1 MKATKEQKAVIEHEK
16 GRAVVFAVAG
26 SGKTT
31 TVVKRINRLV
41 GECGH
46 NPKRILATTF
56 SRFARNQLEHK
67 LADEEFCQG
76 VEVAT
81 LHSVALRIVNFK
93 TDQLEAP
100 RRFNVDADQLSGC
113 FYRAKDRIRDGFAIN
128 PRNHEINKQLIEDLG
143 YSDFANYLMQM
154 KGDMLCTEWMYD
166 SLPERARAYFDIETF
181 QRNQWLEVLID
192 TYEYERRNSKAL
204 GFDDIMVSATVSL
217 GSNVTLREQL
227 SSLYEFVV
235 VDEYQDVNKAQDMM
249 LQFLDERSQNMMVI
263 GDDDQTIYEW
273 RGARPD
279 FIRSKLSDKSWTD
292 YRLSRNFRS
301 SPGPVI
307 LAAQVIQRNQNRA
320 EKNMM
325 PMMPFTGK
333 LDIRRFHTIR
343 EQANE
348 IAQIAQSVYSE
359 TGSYDNVVVLIR
371 QYAETPCIEQ
381 VLIAKGIPYEIPDS
395 KPFYF
400 RRETGYIL
408 DYLTLLRLEHQ
419 RTHVGGL
426 DANRRETYE
435 KALRKVYT
443 RPKTYMKRAALE
455 HIIEKA
461 LSLESAKP
469 LGDLLDEYNELREAE
484 SGRRSEGVDDLI
496 AFFST
501 YSNKNPDKYSAAT
514 AISDLDAKTSLRQWI
529 IESSVHPRIG
539 RVKAQIFDAL
549 IDYAEDDTLSVFL
562 AQIETVKSYNAT
574 EIRGRCEST
583 LKILT
588 VFKSKGLEFPVVVV
602 PNMNSSQTDFPSAS
616 SETTSAREK
625 RSAEE
630 EERRIFYVAMTRA
643 IHDLHV
649 FYTSNEPSPYLTE
662 ANYKT
667 VERYVA
673 ECRAVFKGDLSA
685 LPSQT
690 GKYYLENLLSYM
702 SLYQVGNACARSWS
716 RYLSPFAQ
724 QLVYEQVSQAI
735 ASHLE
740 AIPLQSEQEQRQA
753 SIRLKLWDDINDN
766 AIRFRAARKDS
777 PDDND
782 IRERFGPETQ
792 GDIGVFNVI
801 LEANETD
808 FE

>member
-1 MKATKEQKAVIEHEK
+1 MKPTKEQKAVIEHDQ

-31 TVVKRINRLV
+31 PVVKRINRLV

-56 SRFARNQLEHK
+56 SRFARNKLERK
-67 LADEEFCQG
+67 LADEDFCKG

-81 LHSVALRIVNFK
+81 LHAVATRIVNFK

-100 RRFNVDADQLSGC
+100 RRIKADDNELSGC
-113 FYRAKDRIRDGFAIN
+113 FYRAKDRIRDGDAIN
-128 PRNHEINKQLIEDLG
+128 PKNHEINKQLIEDLG
-143 YSDFANYLMQM
+143 YSDFANYLMQL
-154 KGDMLCTEWMYD
+154 KGDMLCTEWMYN
-166 SLPERARAYFDIETF
+166 SLPEGARAYFDIETF

-192 TYEYERRNSKAL
+192 TYEHERRNSKAH

-217 GSNVTLREQL
+217 GSNVALREQF
-227 SSLYEFVV
+227 SSRYEFIV

-249 LQFLDERSQNMMVI
+249 LQFLDDRSQNMMVI

-279 FIRSKLSDKSWTD
+279 FIRSKLSDNSWTD

-307 LAAQVIQRNQNRA
+307 LAAQVIQLNQNRA
-320 EKNMM
+320 KKKMM

-343 EQANE
+343 DQANE
-348 IAQIAQSVYSE
+348 IAQIAQSVHSE

-419 RTHVGGL
+419 RTHGDGL
-426 DANRRETYE
+426 DAKDRDSYE
-435 KALRKVYT
+435 KALRKIYT
-443 RPKTYMKRAALE
+443 RPKTYMKRTALE

-461 LSLESAKP
+461 HSSDSTMPISE
-469 LGDLLDEYNELREAE
+469 LLDDYNQQREAE
-484 SGRRSEGVDDLI
+484 CGRRSEGVDDLI
-496 AFFST
+496 SFFAT
-501 YSNKNPDKYSAAT
+501 YCNKSPDEYSAAR
-514 AISDLDAKTSLRQWI
+514 AISDLDAKTGLRQWI

-539 RVKAQIFDAL
+539 QVKSQIFDAL
-549 IDYAEDDTLSVFL
+549 IDYAEDDTLATFL
-562 AQIETVKSYNAT
+562 GQIERIKAFNAT
-574 EIRGRCEST
+574 EIRGKSESR

-588 VFKSKGLEFPVVVV
+588 VFKSKGLEFPVVIV
-602 PNMNSSQTDFPSAS
+602 PNMNSSQTAIPSAS
-616 SETTSAREK
+616 GETTSAREM

-643 IHDLHV
+643 IHDLHI

-662 ANYKT
+662 ASYKL

-673 ECRAVFKGDLSA
+673 ECRSVFKGDLSG

-690 GKYYLENLLSYM
+690 GQYYLENLLTYM
-702 SLYQVGNACARSWS
+702 HRYQVGNACARSWS
-716 RYLSPFAQ
+716 RYLSTNQ
-724 QLVYEQVSQAI
+724 QRLIYEQVSQAI
-735 ASHLE
+735 AAHL
-740 AIPLQSEQEQRQA
+740 ASNPLQGEQEQSQA
-753 SIRLKLWDDINDN
+753 SIRLRLWDDINTN
-766 AIRFRAARKDS
+766 ANRFREARGDR
-777 PDDND
+777 PDDTST
-782 IRERFGPETQ
+782 RERFGPETR
-792 GDIGVFNVI
+792 GDVGVFDDI
-801 LEANETD
+801 LEDDQTE

>member
-1 MKATKEQKAVIEHEK
+1 MKATKEQQAVIEHEQ

-31 TVVKRINRLV
+31 TVVKRINRLI

-56 SRFARNQLEHK
+56 SRFARNQLERK
-67 LADEEFCQG
+67 LADEDSCEG

-81 LHSVALRIVNFK
+81 LHAVALRIVNFK
-93 TDQLEAP
+93 ADQLEGP
-100 RRFNVDADQLSGC
+100 RKFNVDDNELSAC
-113 FYRAKDRIRDGFAIN
+113 FYRAKDRIRDNNAIN
-128 PRNHEINKQLIEDLG
+128 PKSHEINKQLIEDLG
-143 YSDFANYLMQM
+143 YSDFANYMMQL
-154 KGDMLCTEWMYD
+154 KGDMLCTEWMYE
-166 SLPERARAYFDIETF
+166 SLPDRAKPYFDIEPF
-181 QRNQWLEVLID
+181 RNNQWLEVLID
-192 TYEYERRNSKAL
+192 TYEHERRSSKAL
-204 GFDDIMVSATVSL
+204 GFDDIMVNATVSL
-217 GSNVTLREQL
+217 GSNVALREQF
-227 SSLYEFVV
+227 SSRYEFIV

-249 LQFLDERSQNMMVI
+249 LQFLDERSRNMMVI

-279 FIRSKLSDKSWTD
+279 FIRSKLSDNSWTD

-307 LAAQVIQRNQNRA
+307 LAAQVIERNQNRA
-320 EKNMM
+320 PKRMM

-333 LDIRRFHTIR
+333 LDIRRFHSIR
-343 EQANE
+343 DQAKE
-348 IAQIAQSVYSE
+348 IALIAEAVYAE

-408 DYLTLLRLEHQ
+408 DYLMLLRLEHQ
-419 RTHVGGL
+419 RIHGDSL
-426 DANRRETYE
+426 DANSREIYE

-455 HIIEKA
+455 TIIEKA
-461 LSLESAKP
+461 FGTDPTKP
-469 LGDLLDEYNELREAE
+469 LGELLDEYNEKRREE

-496 AFFST
+496 AFFTS
-501 YSNKNPDKYSAAT
+501 YSNKNPETYTAAR
-514 AISDLDAKTSLRQWI
+514 AISDLDAKTALRQWI
-529 IESSVHPRIG
+529 IESSIHPRIG
-539 RVKAQIFDAL
+539 RVKAQIFEAL
-549 IDYAEDDTLSVFL
+549 IDYVEDDTLVGFL
-562 AQIETVKSYNAT
+562 DQIETVKAFNAT
-574 EIRGRCEST
+574 EIRGRSESK

-602 PNMNSSQTDFPSAS
+602 PNMNSSQTDFPTATG
-616 SETTSAREK
+616 ETTSAREK

-673 ECRAVFKGDLSA
+673 ECRAIFKGDLSA
-685 LPSQT
+685 LPSDT
-690 GKYYLENLLSYM
+690 GKYYLENILSYM
-702 SLYQVGNACARSWS
+702 HLFQVWNACARSWS
-716 RYLSPFAQ
+716 RLLSPNAQ
-724 QLVYEQVSQAI
+724 QHLYEKVRLAI
-735 ASHLE
+735 EDHLE
-740 AIPLQSEQEQRQA
+740 ISPLQSDQEIKQA
-753 SIRLKLWDDINDN
+753 AIRLKLWKDINTM
-766 AIRFRAARKDS
+766 AIRFREGRTES
-777 PDDND
+777 PDDVD
-782 IRERFGPETQ
+782 TRERFGPGSS
-792 GDIGVFNVI
+792 GDIGVFSVI
-801 LEANETD
+801 LEDNEMD

>member
-1 MKATKEQKAVIEHEK
+1 MKATKEQQAVIEHEQ

-67 LADEEFCQG
+67 LEGEEFCEG

-81 LHSVALRIVNFK
+81 LHAVALRIVNFNA
-93 TDQLEAP
+93 DQLEAP
-100 RRFNVDADQLSGC
+100 RRFNVDDNELSGC
-113 FYRAKDRIRDGFAIN
+113 FYRAKDKIRDGNAIN
-128 PRNHEINKQLIEDLG
+128 PRNHEVNKQLIEDLG
-143 YSDFANYLMQM
+143 YSDFANYLMQL
-154 KGDMLCTEWMYD
+154 KGDMLCTEWMFN
-166 SLPERARAYFDIETF
+166 SLPERARPYFDIEPF
-181 QRNQWLEVLID
+181 QHNQWLEVLID
-192 TYEYERRNSKAL
+192 TYEHERRSSKAL
-204 GFDDIMVSATVSL
+204 GFDDIMVNATVSL
-217 GSNVTLREQL
+217 GSNVALREQF
-227 SSLYEFVV
+227 SSRYEFVV

-249 LQFLDERSQNMMVI
+249 LQFLDERSRNMMVI

-279 FIRSKLSDKSWTD
+279 FIRSKLSDNSWTD

-307 LAAQVIQRNQNRA
+307 LAAQVIERNQNRA
-320 EKNMM
+320 PKKMM

-348 IAQIAQSVYSE
+348 IALIAESVHSE
-359 TGSYDNVVVLIR
+359 TGSYDNIVVLIR

-381 VLIAKGIPYEIPDS
+381 ALIAKGIPYEIPDS

-408 DYLTLLRLEHQ
+408 DYLTLLKLEHQ
-419 RTHVGGL
+419 RTHGGGL
-426 DANRRETYE
+426 DANGRESYE

-461 LSLESAKP
+461 LASDSAMP
-469 LGDLLDEYNELREAE
+469 LGELLDEYNEQREAE

-496 AFFST
+496 AFFSS
-501 YSNKNPDKYSAAT
+501 YSNKNPDDYSAAT
-514 AISDLDAKTSLRQWI
+514 AISDLDTKTALRQWI

-549 IDYAEDDTLSVFL
+549 IDYAEDDTLSIFL
-562 AQIETVKSYNAT
+562 AQIETVKAYNAT
-574 EIRGRCEST
+574 EIRGRSESK

-602 PNMNSSQTDFPSAS
+602 PNMNSSQTDFPSATG
-616 SETTSAREK
+616 EGTSAREK

-649 FYTSNEPSPYLTE
+649 FYTSNEASPYLTE

-685 LPSQT
+685 LPNQT
-690 GKYYLENLLSYM
+690 GKYYLESLLSYM
-702 SLYQVGNACARSWS
+702 YIYQVGNACARSWS
-716 RYLSPFAQ
+716 RYLSPSTQ
-724 QLVYEQVSQAI
+724 QLIYEQVSQAI
-735 ASHLE
+735 GSHLE
-740 AIPLQSEQEQRQA
+740 SNPLQSEQERRQA

-766 AIRFRAARKDS
+766 AIRFRSERRNS
-777 PDDND
+777 PDDTD
-782 IRERFGPETQ
+782 TRERFGPESQ
-792 GDIGVFNVI
+792 GDIGVFDVI
-801 LEANETD
+801 LEDNETK

>member
-1 MKATKEQKAVIEHEK
+1 MKATKEQQAVIEHEQ

-31 TVVKRINRLV
+31 TVVKRINRLI

-67 LADEEFCQG
+67 LADEEFCEG

-81 LHSVALRIVNFK
+81 LHAVALRIVNFK
-93 TDQLEAP
+93 TGQLEAP
-100 RRFNVDADQLSGC
+100 RRFNVDDNELSGC
-113 FYRAKDRIRDGFAIN
+113 FYRAKDRIRDDNGIN
-128 PRNHEINKQLIEDLG
+128 PKDHEINKQLIEDLG
-143 YSDFANYLMQM
+143 YSDFSNYLMQL
-154 KGDMLCTEWMYD
+154 KGDMLCTDWMYE
-166 SLPERARAYFDIETF
+166 SLPERARPYFDIETF

-192 TYEYERRNSKAL
+192 TYEHERRNCKAL
-204 GFDDIMVSATVSL
+204 GFDDIMVNATVGL
-217 GSNVTLREQL
+217 GSNVALREQFA
-227 SSLYEFVV
+227 SRYEFVV

-279 FIRSKLSDKSWTD
+279 FIRSKLSDNSWTD

-307 LAAQVIQRNQNRA
+307 LAAQVIEKNQNRA
-320 EKNMM
+320 KKKMM

-343 EQANE
+343 DQANE
-348 IAQIAQSVYSE
+348 IAQIAEAVYAE
-359 TGSYDNVVVLIR
+359 TGSYDNIVVLIR

-381 VLIAKGIPYEIPDS
+381 VLIAKQIPYEIPDS

-408 DYLTLLRLEHQ
+408 DYLTLLILEHK
-419 RTHVGGL
+419 RMHSCAL
-426 DANRRETYE
+426 DASDQEIYE
-435 KALRKVYT
+435 KALRKIYT
-443 RPKTYMKRAALE
+443 RPKTYMKRTALE
-455 HIIEKA
+455 VVINKA
-461 LSLESAKP
+461 LGSENTKP
-469 LGDLLDEYNELREAE
+469 LGELLDEYNETRQND
-484 SGRRSEGVDDLI
+484 SGKRSEGVDNLI
-496 AFFST
+496 AFFSA
-501 YSNKNPDKYSAAT
+501 YSDKSPSKYTAAK
-514 AISDLDAKTSLRQWI
+514 AISDLDAKTELRQWI
-529 IESSVHPRIG
+529 IDSSVHPRIG

-549 IDYAEDDTLSVFL
+549 VDYAEDDTLAAFL
-562 AQIETVKSYNAT
+562 TQIDRVKAFNAT
-574 EIRGRCEST
+574 EIRGRNESK

-588 VFKSKGLEFPVVVV
+588 VFKAKGLEFPVVVV
-602 PNMNSSQTDFPSAS
+602 PNMNSSQTDFPSATG
-616 SETTSAREK
+616 EVTSAREK

-643 IHDLHV
+643 IHDLHI

-662 ANYKT
+662 ADYKT

-673 ECRAVFKGDLSA
+673 ECRAIFKGELSA
-685 LPSQT
+685 LPSQS
-690 GKYYLENLLSYM
+690 GSYYLENLLSYM
-702 SLYQVGNACARSWS
+702 HLYQVGNACARSWS
-716 RYLSPFAQ
+716 RLLSSETQ
-724 QLVYEQVSQAI
+724 QSVYSKVVQEI
-735 ASHLE
+735 KSHLE
-740 AIPLQSEQEQRQA
+740 LKPLKTDHDRRQS
-753 SIRLKLWDDINDN
+753 SIRLQLWDDINQN
-766 AIRFRAARKDS
+766 AIRFREKRQDS
-777 PDDND
+777 PDDSD
-782 IRERFGPETQ
+782 TRERFGPHSQ
-792 GDIGVFNVI
+792 GDIGVFDVI
-801 LEANETD
+801 LEDNETE

>member
-1 MKATKEQKAVIEHEK
+1 MKATKEQQAIIDHEQ

-31 TVVKRINRLV
+31 TVVKRINRLI

-67 LADEEFCQG
+67 LADEEFCKG

-81 LHSVALRIVNFK
+81 LHAVALRIVNFK
-93 TDQLEAP
+93 TEQLEAP
-100 RRFNVDADQLSGC
+100 RKYNVDDNELSGC
-113 FYRAKDRIRDGFAIN
+113 FYKAKDRIRDDNCIN
-128 PRNHEINKQLIEDLG
+128 PKSHEVNKQLIEDLG
-143 YSDFANYLMQM
+143 YSDFANYLMQL
-154 KGDMLCTEWMYD
+154 KGDMLCTEWMYE
-166 SLPERARAYFDIETF
+166 SLPERARPYFDIELF
-181 QRNQWLEVLID
+181 RHNQWLEVLID
-192 TYEYERRNSKAL
+192 TYEHERQSSRAL
-204 GFDDIMVSATVSL
+204 GFDDIMVNATVSL
-217 GSNVTLREQL
+217 GSNVALREQF
-227 SSLYEFVV
+227 SSRYEFVI
-235 VDEYQDVNKAQDMM
+235 VDEYQDVNKAQDLM
-249 LQFLDERSQNMMVI
+249 LQFLDERSRNMMVI

-279 FIRSKLSDKSWTD
+279 FIRSKLSDSSWTE

-307 LAAQVIQRNQNRA
+307 LAAQVIERNQNRA
-320 EKNMM
+320 PKRMM

-343 EQANE
+343 DQAEE
-348 IAQIAQSVYSE
+348 IALIAEAVYAE
-359 TGSYDNVVVLIR
+359 TGSYDNVVILIR

-408 DYLTLLRLEHQ
+408 DYLMLLRLEHQ
-419 RTHVGGL
+419 RIHGASL
-426 DANRRETYE
+426 DVNNREIYE

-455 HIIEKA
+455 TIIEKA
-461 LSLESAKP
+461 FGSDPTKP
-469 LGDLLDEYNELREAE
+469 LGELLDEYNEKRREE
-484 SGRRSEGVDDLI
+484 CGRRSEGVDDLI
-496 AFFST
+496 AFFTS
-501 YSNKNPDKYSAAT
+501 YSNKNTEDYTAAK
-514 AISDLDAKTSLRQWI
+514 AISDLDSKTALRQWI
-529 IESSVHPRIG
+529 VESSVHPRIG
-539 RVKAQIFDAL
+539 RVRAQIFDAL
-549 IDYAEDDTLSVFL
+549 IDYAEDDTLAVFL
-562 AQIETVKSYNAT
+562 DQIETVKAFNAT
-574 EIRGRCEST
+574 EIRGRCESK

-602 PNMNSSQTDFPSAS
+602 PNINSSQTDFPSATG
-616 SETTSAREK
+616 ETTSAREK

-643 IHDLHV
+643 IHDLHI

-662 ANYKT
+662 ADYKT

-673 ECRAVFKGDLSA
+673 ECKAVFKGELSA
-685 LPSQT
+685 LPSDT
-690 GKYYLENLLSYM
+690 GKYFLENVLSYM
-702 SLYQVGNACARSWS
+702 HLFQVGNACARSWS
-716 RYLSPFAQ
+716 RLLSSSDQEHIYLKVQ
-724 QLVYEQVSQAI
+724 QAI
-735 ASHLE
+735 EDHLE
-740 AIPLQSEQEQRQA
+740 ISPLQSDQERKQA
-753 SIRLKLWDDINDN
+753 SIRMKLWENINAN
-766 AIRFRAARKDS
+766 AIRFRDERRDS
-777 PDDND
+777 PDDVD
-782 IRERFGPETQ
+782 TRERFGPGTS
-792 GDIGVFNVI
+792 GDIGVFSVV
-801 LEANETD
+801 LEENETE

>member
-1 MKATKEQKAVIEHEK
+1 MKATKEQQAVIDHEQ

-31 TVVKRINRLV
+31 TVVKRINRLI

-67 LADEEFCQG
+67 LADEEFCEG

-81 LHSVALRIVNFK
+81 LHAVALRIVNFK

-100 RRFNVDADQLSGC
+100 RRFNVDDNELSGC
-113 FYRAKDRIRDGFAIN
+113 FYRAKDRIRDDKGIN
-128 PRNHEINKQLIEDLG
+128 PKSHEVNKQLIEDLG
-143 YSDFANYLMQM
+143 YSDFANYLMQL
-154 KGDMLCTEWMYD
+154 KGDMLCTEWMYE
-166 SLPERARAYFDIETF
+166 SLPERARPYFDIELF
-181 QRNQWLEVLID
+181 RHNQWLEVLID
-192 TYEYERRNSKAL
+192 TYEHERRSSKAL
-204 GFDDIMVSATVSL
+204 GFDDIMVNATVSL
-217 GSNVTLREQL
+217 GSNVALREQF
-227 SSLYEFVV
+227 SSRYEFVV

-249 LQFLDERSQNMMVI
+249 LQFLDERSRNMMVI

-279 FIRSKLSDKSWTD
+279 FIRSKLSDNSWTD

-307 LAAQVIQRNQNRA
+307 LAAQVIERNQNRA
-320 EKNMM
+320 PKRMM

-343 EQANE
+343 DQAKE
-348 IAQIAQSVYSE
+348 IALIAEAVYAE

-419 RTHVGGL
+419 RIHGASL
-426 DANRRETYE
+426 DANSREIYE

-455 HIIEKA
+455 TIIEKA
-461 LSLESAKP
+461 FGSDPTKP
-469 LGDLLDEYNELREAE
+469 LGELLDDYNEKRREE

-496 AFFST
+496 AFFTS
-501 YSNKNPDKYSAAT
+501 YSNKNPEDYTAAK
-514 AISDLDAKTSLRQWI
+514 AISDLDSKTALRQWI

-549 IDYAEDDTLSVFL
+549 IDYAEDDTLAVFL
-562 AQIETVKSYNAT
+562 DQIETVKAFNAT
-574 EIRGRCEST
+574 EIRGRSESK

-602 PNMNSSQTDFPSAS
+602 PNMNSSQTDFPSATG
-616 SETTSAREK
+616 ETTSAREK

-649 FYTSNEPSPYLTE
+649 FYTSNEPSPYLTQ

-667 VERYVA
+667 VEKYVA
-673 ECRAVFKGDLSA
+673 ECRAVFKGELSA
-685 LPSQT
+685 FPSDT
-690 GKYYLENLLSYM
+690 GKYYLENILSYM
-702 SLYQVGNACARSWS
+702 HLFQVGNACARSWS
-716 RYLSPFAQ
+716 RLLSPNAQ
-724 QLVYEQVSQAI
+724 ENIYLKVRQAI
-735 ASHLE
+735 LDHLE
-740 AIPLQSEQEQRQA
+740 ISPLQSDQERKQA
-753 SIRLKLWDDINDN
+753 SIRMRLWEDINAN
-766 AIRFRAARKDS
+766 AIRFRDERRDS
-777 PDDND
+777 PDDVD
-782 IRERFGPETQ
+782 TRERFGPGSS
-792 GDIGVFNVI
+792 GDIGVFSVI
-801 LEANETD
+801 LEENETE

>member
-1 MKATKEQKAVIEHEK
+1 MKPTKEQQAVIEHEQ

-31 TVVKRINRLV
+31 TVVKRINRLI

-56 SRFARNQLEHK
+56 SRFAKSQLEHK
-67 LADEEFCQG
+67 LADEEFCEG

-81 LHSVALRIVNFK
+81 LHAVALRIVNFR
-93 TDQLEAP
+93 TDQLKAP
-100 RRFNVDADQLSGC
+100 RKINVDDNELSGC
-113 FYRAKDRIRDGFAIN
+113 FYRAKDRIRDDKGIN
-128 PRNHEINKQLIEDLG
+128 PKSHEVNKQLIEDLG
-143 YSDFANYLMQM
+143 YSDFANYLMQL
-154 KGDMLCTEWMYD
+154 KGDMLCTEWMYE
-166 SLPERARAYFDIETF
+166 SLPERARPYFDIEPF
-181 QRNQWLEVLID
+181 RNNQWLEVLID
-192 TYEYERRNSKAL
+192 TYEHERRNSKKL
-204 GFDDIMVSATVSL
+204 GFDDIMVNATVDL
-217 GSNVTLREQL
+217 GSNVALREQF
-227 SSLYEFVV
+227 SSRYEFLV

-249 LQFLDERSQNMMVI
+249 LQFLDERSRNMMVI

-279 FIRSKLSDKSWTD
+279 FIRSKLSDNSWTD

-307 LAAQVIQRNQNRA
+307 LAAQVIERNQNRA
-320 EKNMM
+320 PKRMM

-343 EQANE
+343 DQANE
-348 IAQIAQSVYSE
+348 IASIAEAVYAE

-395 KPFYF
+395 EPFYF

-408 DYLTLLRLEHQ
+408 DYLMLLRLEKQ
-419 RTHVGGL
+419 RIHGAGL
-426 DANRRETYE
+426 DANSQEIYE

-455 HIIEKA
+455 TIIEKA
-461 LSLESAKP
+461 FCSDPTKP
-469 LGDLLDEYNELREAE
+469 LGELLDEYNEKRKEE
-484 SGRRSEGVDDLI
+484 SGRRSKGVDDLI
-496 AFFST
+496 AFFTS
-501 YSNKNPDKYSAAT
+501 YSNKNPEDYTAAK
-514 AISDLDAKTSLRQWI
+514 AISDLDSKTALRQWI
-529 IESSVHPRIG
+529 IESSIHPRIG

-549 IDYAEDDTLSVFL
+549 IDYAEDDTLAAFL
-562 AQIETVKSYNAT
+562 DQIETVKAFNAT
-574 EIRGRCEST
+574 EIRGNNETR

-602 PNMNSSQTDFPSAS
+602 PNMNSSQTDFPLATG
-616 SETTSAREK
+616 ETTSARDK

-649 FYTSNEPSPYLTE
+649 FYTSDEPSRYLTE
-662 ANYKT
+662 ASYKD

-673 ECRAVFKGDLSA
+673 ECRAIFKGDLST
-685 LPSQT
+685 LPSKT
-690 GKYYLENLLSYM
+690 GKYYLENTLSY
-702 SLYQVGNACARSWS
+702 LHFYQVSNACARSWA
-716 RYLSPFAQ
+716 RLLSPIDQ
-724 QLVYEQVSQAI
+724 EHLYMEVRQAI
-735 ASHLE
+735 EDHLE
-740 AIPLQSEQEQRQA
+740 MSPLQSDQERRQA
-753 SIRLKLWDDINDN
+753 SIRMKLWENINTN
-766 AIRFRAARKDS
+766 AIRFRDERRDS
-777 PDDND
+777 LDDVD
-782 IRERFGPETQ
+782 TRERFGPGSS
-792 GDIGVFNVI
+792 GDIGVFSVI
-801 LEANETD
+801 LDENEME